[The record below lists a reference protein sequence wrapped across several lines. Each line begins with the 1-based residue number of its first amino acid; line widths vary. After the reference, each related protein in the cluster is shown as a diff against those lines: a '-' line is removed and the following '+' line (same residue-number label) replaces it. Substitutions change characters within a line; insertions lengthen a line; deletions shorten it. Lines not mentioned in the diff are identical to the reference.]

1 MAIRV
6 SSKGYT
12 NTKSTLNRIY
22 QHKRKAI
29 QSVCHWNVN
38 KETSQQF
45 RKQST
50 RMVKRGRSVS
60 GFNLSVD

>member
-6 SSKGYT
+6 SSKGST

-29 QSVCHWNVN
+29 QSVCRWSVN
-38 KETSQQF
+38 TETSTDSF
-45 RKQST
+45 ENSRLGWSNEEEVFPGLT
-50 RMVKRGRSVS
+50 
-60 GFNLSVD
+60 